1 MRRTWSP
8 QLGFHEPMLT
18 FCLAVLTRLRHLA
31 LLSIL
36 FLPRIA
42 GAWGAGHDDVARE
55 VMNRLPEVLRA
66 KFTPE
71 MIEEAIKHDS
81 HYPDSF
87 QPFLPEEVGEKAI
100 AALKEA
106 GLKSRYDLHLDHGR
120 VAGFARLVEALREDD
135 AAHIAHWI
143 ASHSHVIADM
153 AACNHD
159 PLVHTATYG
168 WGPWKVKLPHAG
180 DFSQVAPL
188 LDLGGSGHDTAG
200 GAEAF
205 AEAVDRLM
213 LHDDGRDAARQ
224 IQELLLYGQE
234 GARFCSP
241 RGVKVLHGAAAW
253 IDTQDAK
260 GRELLWQN
268 IGELGAWAVARTL
281 RDVEVAMRFAKDG
294 TQVQLTPEATA
305 AAKSTIE
312 SLMRERRLDEDALFA
327 PVLRDLQ
334 PGDEN
339 LTGIVLEPTW
349 DMNDAMLGFSSR
361 VQSAATVRT
370 LRKLG
375 RPHAT
380 FDVRRLLA
388 EGFPEPKQV
397 PLMVLVATQFNSYHW
412 MKTDVLETALADYL
426 KRGGRVLWIMGH
438 GSLPKKV
445 LEPFASALQRT
456 EKATLPVPGER
467 FTGSKLIAHLPGY
480 PAWQIVNTPETPAG
494 WQRPY
499 CPWRLE
505 PRADSPLEPL
515 LTLESEGVQHLVGA
529 CTPDHRLA
537 LLPIYAVTPYLLSG
551 ESRVTS
557 PAEPE
562 LDEASAK
569 MLVGVIAHLLRQ

>member
-1 MRRTWSP
+1 M
-8 QLGFHEPMLT
+8 QEL
-18 FCLAVLTRLRHLA
+18 RLIT

-36 FLPRIA
+36 LLPRLA
-42 GAWGAGHDDVARE
+42 AAWGAGHDDVARE
-55 VMNRLPEVLRA
+55 VMNRLPEVLRV

-71 MIEEAIKHDS
+71 IVEEAIKHDS

-100 AALKEA
+100 AALKQA

-120 VAGFARLVEALREDD
+120 VAGFAQLVEAIREGD

-159 PLVHTATYG
+159 PMVHTATYG
-168 WGPWKVKLPHAG
+168 WGPWKVKLPHEG
-180 DFSQVAPL
+180 DFSKVAPL

-200 GAEAF
+200 GAEVF
-205 AEAVDRLM
+205 AAAIDRLM

-241 RGVKVLHGAAAW
+241 RGVKVLQGAAAW
-253 IDTQDAK
+253 IDTQDLK
-260 GRELLWQN
+260 GRELLWQT

-334 PGDEN
+334 PGDAN
-339 LTGIVLEPTW
+339 ITGIVLEPTW

-370 LRKLG
+370 LRRLG

-388 EGFPEPKQV
+388 AGFPEPKQV
-397 PLMVLVATQFNSYHW
+397 PLMIVVATQFNSYHW
-412 MKTDVLETALADYL
+412 MKTELLETALADYL

-438 GSLPKKV
+438 GGWPKKV
-445 LEPFASALQRT
+445 LEPFGSALQRT
-456 EKATLPVPGER
+456 EKAYLPVPGKR
-467 FTGSKLIAHLPGY
+467 FTGSKLIAHLPGD

-505 PRADSPLEPL
+505 LKADSTLEPL
-515 LTLESEGVQHLVGA
+515 LTLESEGVKHLVGA
-529 CTPDHRLA
+529 CTADHRLA

-551 ESRVTS
+551 VSGVTS

-562 LDEASAK
+562 LDQASTRVLLGVMEK
-569 MLVGVIAHLLRQ
+569 MLK

>member
-1 MRRTWSP
+1 MI
-8 QLGFHEPMLT
+8 
-18 FCLAVLTRLRHLA
+18 RHLA

-36 FLPRIA
+36 LLPRIA

-55 VMNRLPEVLRA
+55 VMNRLPEVLRG

-71 MIEEAIKHDS
+71 IVEEAIKHDS

-87 QPFLPEEVGEKAI
+87 QPFLPEEVGEEAI
-100 AALKEA
+100 AALKQA

-120 VAGFARLVEALREDD
+120 VAGFAQLVEAIREGD

-159 PLVHTATYG
+159 PMVHTATYG
-168 WGPWKVKLPHAG
+168 WGPWKVRLPHEG
-180 DFSQVAPL
+180 DFSKVAPL
-188 LDLGGSGHDTAG
+188 LDLGGSGHDTTG

-205 AEAVDRLM
+205 AAAVDRLL

-241 RGVKVLHGAAAW
+241 RGVKVLQGAAAW
-253 IDTQDAK
+253 IDTQDLK
-260 GRELLWQN
+260 GREMLWQS

-294 TQVQLTPEATA
+294 TRVQLTPEATA

-327 PVLRDLQ
+327 PVLRELQ

-339 LTGIVLEPTW
+339 ITGIVLEPTW

-370 LRKLG
+370 LQKLG

-388 EGFPEPKQV
+388 ADFPEPRQV
-397 PLMVLVATQFNSYHW
+397 PLMIIVATQFTSYHW

-438 GSLPKKV
+438 GGMPKKV
-445 LEPFASALQRT
+445 LEPFISALQRT
-456 EKATLPVPGER
+456 EKAYLPVPGKR
-467 FTGSKLIAHLPGY
+467 FTGSRLIAHLPGD

-505 PRADSPLEPL
+505 PTAGSALEPL
-515 LTLESEGVQHLVGA
+515 LTLESEGVKHLVGA
-529 CTPDHRLA
+529 CTTDHRLA
-537 LLPIYAVTPYLLSG
+537 LLPVYAVTPYLLSG

-562 LDEASAK
+562 LDDASTSVLLGVMEK
-569 MLVGVIAHLLRQ
+569 MLK

>member
-1 MRRTWSP
+1 MI
-8 QLGFHEPMLT
+8 
-18 FCLAVLTRLRHLA
+18 RHLA
-31 LLSIL
+31 LLSVL
-36 FLPRIA
+36 LLPRLA
-42 GAWGAGHDDVARE
+42 AAWGAGHDDVARE
-55 VMNRLPEVLRA
+55 VLSRLPEALRA

-71 MIEEAIKHDS
+71 IVEEAIKHDS

-87 QPFLPEEVGEKAI
+87 QPFLPEEVGDKAI
-100 AALKEA
+100 AALKQA

-120 VAGFARLVEALREDD
+120 VAGFAQLVEALRDGN
-135 AAHIAHWI
+135 AVHIAHWI

-168 WGPWKVKLPHAG
+168 WGPWKVKLPHDA
-180 DFSQVAPL
+180 DFAKVAPL

-200 GAEAF
+200 GADAF
-205 AEAVDRLM
+205 AAAIDRLK
-213 LHDDGRDAARQ
+213 LRDDGRDATRQ
-224 IQELLLYGQE
+224 IQELLLYGHE

-241 RGVKVLHGAAAW
+241 RGVKVLQGAAAW
-253 IDTQDAK
+253 IDTQDVK

-327 PVLRDLQ
+327 PLLRELQ
-334 PGDEN
+334 PGDAN
-339 LTGIVLEPTW
+339 ITGIFLEPTW

-370 LRKLG
+370 LRRLG

-397 PLMVLVATQFNSYHW
+397 PLMIIVATQFTSYHW
-412 MKTDVLETALADYL
+412 MKTDVLEAALADYL
-426 KRGGRVLWIMGH
+426 KRGGRLLWIMGQ
-438 GSLPKKV
+438 GGLPKKV
-445 LEPFASALQRT
+445 LDPFTSVMQRT
-456 EKATLPVPGER
+456 EKAYLPVPSKR
-467 FTGSKLIAHLPGY
+467 FTGSKLIAHLPGD
-480 PAWQIVNTPETPAG
+480 PAWQIVNNPETPAG

-499 CPWRLE
+499 CPWRIE
-505 PRADSPLEPL
+505 PAADSTLEPL
-515 LTLESEGVQHLVGA
+515 LTLESEGVKHLVGA
-529 CTPDHRLA
+529 CTADHRIA

-562 LDEASAK
+562 LDEASTKVLLGVMEK
-569 MLVGVIAHLLRQ
+569 MVGK

>member
-1 MRRTWSP
+1 MI
-8 QLGFHEPMLT
+8 
-18 FCLAVLTRLRHLA
+18 RLIT
-31 LLSIL
+31 LLSTL
-36 FLPRIA
+36 LLPRLA
-42 GAWGAGHDDVARE
+42 AAWGAGHDDVARE
-55 VMNRLPEVLRA
+55 VMNRLPNALRA
-66 KFTPE
+66 TFTLE
-71 MIEEAIKHDS
+71 IVEEAIKHDS

-100 AALKEA
+100 ASMKQA

-120 VAGFARLVEALREDD
+120 VAGFAQLVEAIREGD

-159 PLVHTATYG
+159 PMVHTATYG
-168 WGPWKVKLPHAG
+168 WGPWKVKLPHEG
-180 DFSQVAPL
+180 DFSKVAPL

-205 AEAVDRLM
+205 AAAIDRLM
-213 LHDDGRDAARQ
+213 LSDDGRDAARQ

-241 RGVKVLHGAAAW
+241 RGVKVLRGAAAW
-253 IDTQDAK
+253 IDTQDLK

-327 PVLRDLQ
+327 PVIRELQ
-334 PGDEN
+334 PSDEN
-339 LTGIVLEPTW
+339 VTGIVLEPTW

-370 LRKLG
+370 LQKLG

-388 EGFPEPKQV
+388 AGFPEPKQV
-397 PLMVLVATQFNSYHW
+397 PLMIVVATQFNSYHW
-412 MKTDVLETALADYL
+412 MKTELLETALADYL

-438 GSLPKKV
+438 GGLPKKV
-445 LEPFASALQRT
+445 LEPFGSALQRT
-456 EKATLPVPGER
+456 EKAYLPVPGKR
-467 FTGSKLIAHLPGY
+467 FTGSKLIAHLPGE

-505 PRADSPLEPL
+505 LKADSTLEPL

-529 CTPDHRLA
+529 CTTDHRLA

-551 ESRVTS
+551 ESRVAS

-562 LDEASAK
+562 LDEASTKVLLGVMDK
-569 MLVGVIAHLLRQ
+569 MVGK